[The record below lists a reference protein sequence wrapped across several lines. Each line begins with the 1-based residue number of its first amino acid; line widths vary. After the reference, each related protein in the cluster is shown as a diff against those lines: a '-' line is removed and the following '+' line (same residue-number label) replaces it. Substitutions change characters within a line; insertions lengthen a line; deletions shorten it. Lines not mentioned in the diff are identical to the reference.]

1 MKKIISISI
10 LTILILFSFY
20 SIYFLVEVVPKDTH
34 TKCGVVQSKSEQ
46 MSSSRHHNRTDLYL
60 NVKYESG
67 EFESVRVDNN
77 SYYFNNVG
85 DRVCFNL
92 DNERSIGFILLQFIG
107 FSCIIIYGFILI
119 GSAIYY
125 FGCLI
130 SWCIENI

>member
-1 MKKIISISI
+1 MW
-10 LTILILFSFY
+10 Y
-20 SIYFLVEVVPKDTH
+20 CYPLVQPQPKDKH
-34 TKCGVVQSKSEQ
+34 TKCGIVQSKSEQ
-46 MSSSRHHNRTDLYL
+46 MSSSGHHNRTDLYL

-67 EFESVRVDNN
+67 EFDSVRVDNN

-107 FSCIIIYGFILI
+107 FSCIISYGFILVCYV
-119 GSAIYY
+119 IYY
-125 FGCLI
+125 FGCLL